1 MALGIALIAAIVL
14 GGLLGMWI
22 IRDAGYVMISYG
34 QTAVETSLWV
44 AIAALILIYLVI
56 RGLAYIIRATLSSQ
70 AHVVRWRSSRKLNS
84 ARQETVRGMLF
95 MAEGRW
101 QEAKKALLNAV
112 PQVETPLIN
121 YLQAARSAH
130 ELGEADERDQLLKL
144 AHEST
149 PGAKFAAT
157 LTQAEFQMVDG
168 RYEQALAGLLTL
180 RKRVPKHKT
189 VLAMLGRCYEELG
202 DWQALH
208 ELLPELADRKAVS
221 DEEIRRWSRQVWE
234 FLMGGTESVN
244 GLWKKMP
251 KSLKEDETLLLYW
264 VDTLVEND
272 RVDDAVELMQL
283 ILDHIWIAEVVS
295 RYGQLQSTDVAR
307 QLIHA
312 QGWAKSRPSDP
323 ELLITLGR
331 LSMMAKE
338 FGKAREYFDASL
350 RLSPSPAV
358 YAELGRLCVA
368 MGDERRGRDYLL
380 QSLSYLPKLPLP
392 ETPTIRG

>member
-1 MALGIALIAAIVL
+1 MVLVIALLAAIIL

-44 AIAALILIYLVI
+44 AIAGLILLYLIIRGIAYLV
-56 RGLAYIIRATLSSQ
+56 RVTLSSQ
-70 AHVVRWRSSRKLNS
+70 AQVLNWRSSRKANS
-84 ARQETVRGMLF
+84 ARQQTVRGMLF

-101 QEAKKALLNAV
+101 EEAKKALLSAV
-112 PQVETPLIN
+112 PKVETPLIN

-130 ELGEADERDQLLKL
+130 ELGEADERDELLKL
-144 AHEST
+144 AHETT

-157 LTQAEFQMVDG
+157 LTQAEFQMDDG
-168 RYEQALAGLLTL
+168 RYEQALAALLTL

-189 VLAMLGRCYEELG
+189 VLAMLGKCYEQLG

-208 ELLPELADRKAVS
+208 ELLPELADRKAVP
-221 DEEIRRWSRQVWE
+221 EGEIKRWSRQVWE
-234 FLMGGTESVN
+234 FMMVGDERVGS
-244 GLWKKMP
+244 LWKKMP
-251 KSLKEDETLLLYW
+251 KTLKSDEALLKKW
-264 VDTLVEND
+264 VDLLVDAD
-272 RVDDAVELMQL
+272 RNDDAVELMQL
-283 ILDHIWIAEVVS
+283 ILDQVWIAEVVEL
-295 RYGQLQSTDVAR
+295 YGETESSDAPR

-323 ELLITLGR
+323 ELLIALGR

-350 RLSPSPAV
+350 RLAPSSAV

-380 QSLSYLPKLPLP
+380 QSLSYLPRLPLP

>member
-1 MALGIALIAAIVL
+1 MVLGVALLAAIVL

-22 IRDAGYVMISYG
+22 IRDSGYVMISYG

-44 AIAALILIYLVI
+44 AIAGLILIYLVI
-56 RGLAYIIRATLSSQ
+56 RGIAYLVRVTLSSQ
-70 AHVVRWRSSRKLNS
+70 TQVLNWRSSRKAKT
-84 ARQETVRGMLF
+84 ARQQTIRGMLF

-101 QEAKKALLNAV
+101 EEAKKALLNAA
-112 PQVETPLIN
+112 PRIETPLIN

-130 ELGEADERDQLLKL
+130 ELGEADERDELLKL
-144 AHEST
+144 AHETT

-157 LTQAEFQMVDG
+157 LTQAEFQMHDG
-168 RYEQALAGLLTL
+168 RYEQALAALLTL

-189 VLAMLGRCYEELG
+189 VLAMLGRCYEQLG

-208 ELLPELADRKAVS
+208 EILPELADRKAVQ
-221 DEEIRRWSRQVWE
+221 DAEIKRWSRQVWE
-234 FLMGGTESVN
+234 FMMTGSDPVSS
-244 GLWKKMP
+244 LWKKMP
-251 KSLKEDETLLLYW
+251 KTLKADEEFLQKWVELL
-264 VDTLVEND
+264 VTDD
-272 RVDDAVELMQL
+272 RNDDAVELMQL
-283 ILDHIWIAEVVS
+283 ILDHVWIAEVVAQ
-295 RYGQLQSTDVAR
+295 YGQTVSSDAAR

-350 RLSPSPAV
+350 RLSPSSAV

-368 MGDERRGRDYLL
+368 MGGERRGRDYLL
-380 QSLSYLPKLPLP
+380 QSLSYLPRLPLP